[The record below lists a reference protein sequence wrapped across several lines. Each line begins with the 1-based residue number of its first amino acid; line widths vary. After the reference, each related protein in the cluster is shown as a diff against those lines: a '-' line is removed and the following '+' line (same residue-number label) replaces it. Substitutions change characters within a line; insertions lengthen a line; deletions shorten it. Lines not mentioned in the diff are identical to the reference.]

1 MRHCFLCT
9 ICCSM
14 LLLAACQNSNTP
26 LDADT
31 RERIDSISNAQI
43 KVSLIELDSVCLAAQ
58 KTTLP
63 LLVDSIKKIRLFEIE
78 QQLKTIPK

>member
-1 MRHCFLCT
+1 MYNRLSCIVYCTAFLF
-9 ICCSM
+9 I
-14 LLLAACQNSNTP
+14 ACKNSNAP

-43 KVSLIELDSVCLAAQ
+43 KASQIELDSVCLAAQ

-63 LLVDSIKKIRLFEIE
+63 VLVDSIKKIRLSEIE